1 MFSLCVS
8 REILGTE
15 IYFPYLAMNKIE
27 YMYLASVQTTTE
39 SKGFIQGKKFL

>member
-27 YMYLASVQTTTE
+27 YMYLASVQK
-39 SKGFIQGKKFL
+39 SKGFIQGKQFL